1 MHYKTSLEIERDFY
15 HLVKKFFDGKITGK
29 VYPFGTRPTGKSE
42 DIVVSHLAGQ
52 DGQVQ
57 RGVVVVSVYV
67 PNLIANSSFT
77 IRNVNR
83 CTELSRLLMDL
94 VLSYTPNQYHI
105 KTDRAIECEAEGG
118 DMHRLTLRIKYKY
131 NTYQNQ

>member
-1 MHYKTSLEIERDFY
+1 MHYKTSLEIEKDFWE
-15 HLVKKFFDGKITGK
+15 LVKKAFRGKISGK
-29 VYPFGTRPTGKSE
+29 VYRKGTRPTGQAE

-57 RGVVVVSVYV
+57 KGVVVVSAYV
-67 PNLIANSSFT
+67 PNVRANSTYT
-77 IRNVNR
+77 IRNVER

-94 VLSYTPNQYHI
+94 VLNYAANHYDI
-105 KTDRAIECEAEGG
+105 KTERAIECEPEEG

-131 NTYQNQ
+131 NIYN